1 MKKSNKGLIPKA
13 MMAVGT
19 ITAAF
24 FITGAPMIV
33 KAAPE
38 DEAEEVVCTCSEK
51 CDEDHVNEECEV
63 CKYDYTYCQATEP
76 VRTVEYVDEDG
87 NPIEK
92 PENFGPLTPDGN
104 MDIVDDYGSL
114 EVGGKQFITVVT
126 KSGHYFYIIIDRDDK
141 GNETVHFLNKVDEA
155 DLLALM
161 EDDEVKE
168 YEAEVKAKEDAETE
182 TVEEPKEEEKTNPF
196 DLSMFKKDKEPKTEK
211 KIDKSKL
218 LPVAAVVL
226 VLIGVGGFMLLK
238 KKKTNKPKKAE
249 KDPDEDYNE
258 EDYLESLP
266 DEEEEDD
273 FDIPDEI
280 PDPDEE
286 DNE

>member
-1 MKKSNKGLIPKA
+1 MKKSNKGFIPKA

-24 FITGAPMIV
+24 FITGAPLIV

-38 DEAEEVVCTCSEK
+38 EEAEEVVCTCSEK
-51 CDEDHVNEECEV
+51 CDEGHINEECEV
-63 CKYDYTYCQATEP
+63 CKYDHTYCQATEP

-87 NPIEK
+87 NPIE
-92 PENFGPLTPDGN
+92 PPVYGPLTPDGN
-104 MDIVDDYGSL
+104 MDIVDDYGSI
-114 EVGGKQFITVVT
+114 EAGGKQFITVVT

-161 EDDEVKE
+161 DDDEVKA
-168 YEAEVKAKEDAETE
+168 YEEEVKAKEEAE
-182 TVEEPKEEEKTNPF
+182 TVEEVKPEEEKDQTGVFSFPN
-196 DLSMFKKDKEPKTEK
+196 LKKDKEVKTEK
-211 KIDKSKL
+211 KLDKNKL
-218 LPVAAVVL
+218 LPVAAVVV

-238 KKKTNKPKKAE
+238 KKNNNKPKKVE

-258 EDYLESLP
+258 EDYLDSLP
-266 DEEEEDD
+266 DEEEDD

>member
-1 MKKSNKGLIPKA
+1 MKKSNKGFIPKA

-24 FITGAPMIV
+24 FITGAPLIV

-38 DEAEEVVCTCSEK
+38 EEAEEVVCTCSEK
-51 CDEDHVNEECEV
+51 CDEDHINEECEV
-63 CKYDYTYCQATEP
+63 CKYDHTYCQATEP

-87 NPIEK
+87 NPIE
-92 PENFGPLTPDGN
+92 PPVYGPLTPDGN
-104 MDIVDDYGSL
+104 MDIVDDYGSI
-114 EVGGKQFITVVT
+114 EAGGKQFITVVT

-161 EDDEVKE
+161 DDDEVKA
-168 YEAEVKAKEDAETE
+168 YEEEVKAKEEAE
-182 TVEEPKEEEKTNPF
+182 TVEEVKPEEEKDQIGVFSFPN
-196 DLSMFKKDKEPKTEK
+196 LKKDKEVKTEK
-211 KIDKSKL
+211 KLDKNKL
-218 LPVAAVVL
+218 LPVAAVVV

-238 KKKTNKPKKAE
+238 KKKNNKPKKVE

-258 EDYLESLP
+258 EDYLDSLP
-266 DEEEEDD
+266 DEEEDD

>member
-1 MKKSNKGLIPKA
+1 MKKSNKGFIPKA

-24 FITGAPMIV
+24 FITGAPLIV

-38 DEAEEVVCTCSEK
+38 EEAEEVVCTCSEK
-51 CDEDHVNEECEV
+51 CDEDHINEECEV
-63 CKYDYTYCQATEP
+63 CKYDHTYCQATEP

-87 NPIEK
+87 NPIE
-92 PENFGPLTPDGN
+92 PPVYGPLTPDGN
-104 MDIVDDYGSL
+104 MDIVDDYGSI
-114 EVGGKQFITVVT
+114 EAGGKQFITVVT

-161 EDDEVKE
+161 DDDEVKA
-168 YEAEVKAKEDAETE
+168 YEEEVKAKEEAE
-182 TVEEPKEEEKTNPF
+182 TVEEVKPEEEKDQTGVFSFPN
-196 DLSMFKKDKEPKTEK
+196 LKKDKEVKTEK
-211 KIDKSKL
+211 KLDKNKL
-218 LPVAAVVL
+218 LPVAAVVI

-238 KKKTNKPKKAE
+238 KKKNNKPKKVE

-258 EDYLESLP
+258 EDYLDSLP
-266 DEEEEDD
+266 DEEEDD

-280 PDPDEE
+280 PNPDEE

>member
-1 MKKSNKGLIPKA
+1 MKKSNKGFIPKA

-24 FITGAPMIV
+24 FITGAPLIV

-38 DEAEEVVCTCSEK
+38 EEAEEVVCTCSEK
-51 CDEDHVNEECEV
+51 CDEDHINEECEV
-63 CKYDYTYCQATEP
+63 CKYDHTYCQATEP

-87 NPIEK
+87 NPIE
-92 PENFGPLTPDGN
+92 PPVYGPLTPDGN
-104 MDIVDDYGSL
+104 MDIVDDYGSI
-114 EVGGKQFITVVT
+114 EAGGKQFITVVT

-161 EDDEVKE
+161 DDDEVKA
-168 YEAEVKAKEDAETE
+168 YEEEVKAKEEAE
-182 TVEEPKEEEKTNPF
+182 TVEEVKPEEEKDQTSVFSFPN
-196 DLSMFKKDKEPKTEK
+196 LKKDKEVKTEK
-211 KIDKSKL
+211 KLDKNKL
-218 LPVAAVVL
+218 LPVAAVVI

-238 KKKTNKPKKAE
+238 KKKNNKPKKVE

-258 EDYLESLP
+258 EDYLDSLP
-266 DEEEEDD
+266 DEEEDD

-280 PDPDEE
+280 PNPDEE
-286 DNE
+286 DNA

>member
-1 MKKSNKGLIPKA
+1 MKKSNKGFIPKA

-24 FITGAPMIV
+24 FITGAPLIV

-38 DEAEEVVCTCSEK
+38 EEAEEVVCTCSEK
-51 CDEDHVNEECEV
+51 CDEDHINEECEV
-63 CKYDYTYCQATEP
+63 CKYDHTYCQATEP

-87 NPIEK
+87 NPIE
-92 PENFGPLTPDGN
+92 PPVYGPLTPDGN
-104 MDIVDDYGSL
+104 MDIVDDYGSI
-114 EVGGKQFITVVT
+114 EAGGKQFITVVT

-161 EDDEVKE
+161 DDDEVKA
-168 YEAEVKAKEDAETE
+168 YEEEVKAKEEAE
-182 TVEEPKEEEKTNPF
+182 TVEEVKPEEEKDQTGVFSFPN
-196 DLSMFKKDKEPKTEK
+196 LKKDKEVKTEK
-211 KIDKSKL
+211 KLDKNKL
-218 LPVAAVVL
+218 LPVAAVVV

-238 KKKTNKPKKAE
+238 KKKNNKPKKVE

-258 EDYLESLP
+258 EDYLDSLP
-266 DEEEEDD
+266 DEEEDD

>member
-1 MKKSNKGLIPKA
+1 MKKSNKGFIPKA

-24 FITGAPMIV
+24 FITGAPLIV

-38 DEAEEVVCTCSEK
+38 EEAEEVVCTCSEK
-51 CDEDHVNEECEV
+51 CDEDHINEECEV
-63 CKYDYTYCQATEP
+63 CKYDHTYCQATEP

-87 NPIEK
+87 NPIE
-92 PENFGPLTPDGN
+92 PPVYGPLTPDGN
-104 MDIVDDYGSL
+104 MDIVDDYGSI
-114 EVGGKQFITVVT
+114 EAGGKQFITVVT

-161 EDDEVKE
+161 EDDEVKA
-168 YEAEVKAKEDAETE
+168 YEEEVKAKEEAE
-182 TVEEPKEEEKTNPF
+182 TVEEVKPEEGKDQTGVFSFPN
-196 DLSMFKKDKEPKTEK
+196 LKKDKEVKTEK
-211 KIDKSKL
+211 KLDKNKL
-218 LPVAAVVL
+218 LPVAAVVV

-238 KKKTNKPKKAE
+238 KKKNNKPKKVE

-258 EDYLESLP
+258 EDYLDSLP
-266 DEEEEDD
+266 DEEEDD

>member
-1 MKKSNKGLIPKA
+1 MKKSNKGFIPKA

-24 FITGAPMIV
+24 FITGAPLIV

-38 DEAEEVVCTCSEK
+38 EEAEEVVCTCSEK
-51 CDEDHVNEECEV
+51 CDEDHINEECEV
-63 CKYDYTYCQATEP
+63 CKYDHTYCQATEP

-87 NPIEK
+87 NPIE
-92 PENFGPLTPDGN
+92 PPVYGPLTPDGN
-104 MDIVDDYGSL
+104 MDIVDDYGSI
-114 EVGGKQFITVVT
+114 EAGGKQFITVVT

-161 EDDEVKE
+161 DDDEVKA
-168 YEAEVKAKEDAETE
+168 YEEEVKAKEEAE
-182 TVEEPKEEEKTNPF
+182 TVEEVKPEEEKDQTGVFSFPN
-196 DLSMFKKDKEPKTEK
+196 LKKDKEVKTEK
-211 KIDKSKL
+211 KLDKNKL
-218 LPVAAVVL
+218 LPVAAVVV

-238 KKKTNKPKKAE
+238 KKNNNKPKKVE

-258 EDYLESLP
+258 EDYLDSLP
-266 DEEEEDD
+266 DEEEDD

>member
-1 MKKSNKGLIPKA
+1 MKKPYKGFITKA
-13 MMAVGT
+13 MMAIGT
-19 ITAAF
+19 LSAAF
-24 FITGAPMIV
+24 LISGISMTV

-38 DEAEEVVCTCSEK
+38 DEAEEVVCTCTEK
-51 CDEDHVNEECEV
+51 CTEDHINEECEV
-63 CKYDYTYCQATEP
+63 CKYDYTYCQAEEP
-76 VRTVEYVDEDG
+76 IRTVEYVDEDG
-87 NPIEK
+87 NPIEE
-92 PENFGPLTPDGN
+92 PEVYGPLTPDGN

-114 EVGGKQFITVVT
+114 EAGGKQFITVVT

-141 GNETVHFLNKVDEA
+141 GNEIVHFLNKVDEA

-161 EDDEVKE
+161 EDEEVKE
-168 YEAEVKAKEDAETE
+168 YEEELKAKEEAESE
-182 TVEEPKEEEKTNPF
+182 TVEEPTEEETTNPF
-196 DLSMFKKDKEPKTEK
+196 DLSMFKKDKEVKTEK
-211 KIDKSKL
+211 MDKSKL
-218 LPVAAVVL
+218 LPVAAVVV

-258 EDYLESLP
+258 DDYLESLP
-266 DEEEEDD
+266 DDEEEDD

>member
-1 MKKSNKGLIPKA
+1 MKKSNKGFIPKA

-24 FITGAPMIV
+24 FITGAPLIV

-38 DEAEEVVCTCSEK
+38 EEAEEVVCTCSEK
-51 CDEDHVNEECEV
+51 CDEDHINEECEV
-63 CKYDYTYCQATEP
+63 CKYDHTYCQATEP

-87 NPIEK
+87 NPIE
-92 PENFGPLTPDGN
+92 PPVYGPLTPDGN
-104 MDIVDDYGSL
+104 MDIVDDYGSI
-114 EVGGKQFITVVT
+114 EAGGKQFITVVT

-161 EDDEVKE
+161 DDDEVKA
-168 YEAEVKAKEDAETE
+168 YEEEVKAKEEAE
-182 TVEEPKEEEKTNPF
+182 TVEEVKPEEEKDQTGVFSFPN
-196 DLSMFKKDKEPKTEK
+196 LKKDKEVKTEK
-211 KIDKSKL
+211 KLDKNKL
-218 LPVAAVVL
+218 LPVAAVVI

-238 KKKTNKPKKAE
+238 KKKNNKPKKVE

-258 EDYLESLP
+258 EDYLDSLP
-266 DEEEEDD
+266 DEEEDD

-280 PDPDEE
+280 PNPDEE
-286 DNE
+286 DNA